1 MAIEPM
7 MPGPWLLSRLP
18 PKNMPNCATIEIAP
32 AMVAVIVIS
41 NVSWFLTCA
50 SSCAITPASSS
61 RLSDCIRPVVTA
73 TAAFCGLRPVA
84 NALGCASSITNTRG
98 IGRPARPAS
107 SATRWKRSGALLRST
122 SWAPYIDST
131 MRSEFQ

>member
-32 AMVAVIVIS
+32 AMVAVMVIS
-41 NVSWFLTCA
+41 SVSWFLMCA

-61 RLSDCIRPVVTA
+61 RLS
-73 TAAFCGLRPVA
+73 
-84 NALGCASSITNTRG
+84 
-98 IGRPARPAS
+98 
-107 SATRWKRSGALLRST
+107 
-122 SWAPYIDST
+122 
-131 MRSEFQ
+131 